1 MKQIFKIINE
11 SEKVIWPPNATQ
23 EELSRLAS
31 QRNLDIWIKGKT
43 WPIKE
48 FEEKFAN
55 FISSEIKYTIS
66 YNSGTSWLISAYFAI
81 WIQEWDEVIWPA
93 LTYHAAL
100 SPVFVLWW
108 IVKLCDVD
116 LKTRCIIPE
125 KIEELITDKTK
136 AITVVHQWWYPCD
149 MEKIMKIAKKHN
161 LYIIEDCSHAHGSK
175 FKWKSCWTFW
185 DVAIFSLQ
193 TNKAIF
199 CWEWWILLTSN
210 VDIYE
215 RATLFWHYRDR
226 SKMEIKSHSRKDL
239 WATWYWL
246 KLRMSP
252 FNAIVWIYSLE
263 NFIKNKESKH
273 KCLKYLNERL
283 KEVKYINPLEIDYDN
298 IDMWAWYWFKPIY
311 NWSLWI
317 STEKLVSVFEKFNL
331 DISIPSW
338 WSLINYRLYTSENNL
353 LYRWIKS
360 YKNIES
366 NLPNSTFLDL
376 NSLSFPT
383 FYDWENHKN
392 IIDKYIDIL
401 IYIWENITNLANN
414 D

>member
-1 MKQIFKIINE
+1 
-11 SEKVIWPPNATQ
+11 
-23 EELSRLAS
+23 
-31 QRNLDIWIKGKT
+31 
-43 WPIKE
+43 
-48 FEEKFAN
+48 
-55 FISSEIKYTIS
+55 
-66 YNSGTSWLISAYFAI
+66 
-81 WIQEWDEVIWPA
+81 
-93 LTYHAAL
+93 
-100 SPVFVLWW
+100 
-108 IVKLCDVD
+108 
-116 LKTRCIIPE
+116 
-125 KIEELITDKTK
+125 
-136 AITVVHQWWYPCD
+136 
-149 MEKIMKIAKKHN
+149 MEKIMKIARKYN
-161 LYIIEDCSHAHGSK
+161 LYVIEDCSHAHWSK
-175 FKWKSCWTFW
+175 LKWKNCWTFW
-185 DVAIFSLQ
+185 DVAVFSLQ

-199 CWEWWILLTSN
+199 CWEWWILLTN
-210 VDIYE
+210 NDDIYE

-226 SKMEIKSHSRKDL
+226 SKMEIKSDLRKDL

-283 KEVKYINPLEIDYDN
+283 KEVKYIDPLEIDYDN
-298 IDMWAWYWFKPIY
+298 VDMWAWYWFKPLY
-311 NWSLWI
+311 NWALWI
-317 STEKLVSVFEKFNL
+317 NTEELIKIFEKFNL

-353 LYRWIKS
+353 LYKWIKS
-360 YKNIES
+360 YKNLENS
-366 NLPNSTFLDL
+366 LPNSTFLDL

-401 IYIWENITNLANN
+401 IYIWENITNLTKN